1 MQKMKP
7 PSFLPEDSWANPRL
21 TEHRRAD
28 DQRRVARLSDLH
40 TVHNGAKVPAPM
52 APTSRIL
59 ARSAGRNPP
68 RPVIPTREHVNQ
80 KESALLSRG
89 AQPVTH
95 PHRPRNP
102 RHQPGV
108 APPEVSRTV
117 HNTCYRTF
125 IGFLAH
131 PCPPEGPAQVLGPP
145 VFGVCSRSENPNVEL
160 QLCPASP
167 GVLILKATLHPMRRE
182 SVSQAL
188 HRTDDKRC
196 RPGFTFLLCALC
208 GLTLRPQRF
217 KILLPLPFQD
227 SNCYISLTSIGS
239 ISRRK

>member
-1 MQKMKP
+1 
-7 PSFLPEDSWANPRL
+7 
-21 TEHRRAD
+21 
-28 DQRRVARLSDLH
+28 
-40 TVHNGAKVPAPM
+40 M

-108 APPEVSRTV
+108 APPEVSRTL

-160 QLCPASP
+160 QLFAPRCLRTHPQSNTSP
-167 GVLILKATLHPMRRE
+167 YAARLCL
-182 SVSQAL
+182 SAL
-188 HRTDDKRC
+188 QKTDDRVTG
-196 RPGFTFLLCALC
+196 RLNRLS
-208 GLTLRPQRF
+208 LRPLRSYSASSAF
-217 KILLPLPFQD
+217 
-227 SNCYISLTSIGS
+227 
-239 ISRRK
+239 

>member
-40 TVHNGAKVPAPM
+40 ALHNGAKVPAPM
-52 APTSRIL
+52 APTSCIL

-108 APPEVSRTV
+108 APPEVSRTL

-160 QLCPASP
+160 QLCPALP

-182 SVSQAL
+182 SVSQP
-188 HRTDDKRC
+188 C
-196 RPGFTFLLCALC
+196 R
-208 GLTLRPQRF
+208 GLTTDAVGQVLPFFSAPSAVLLRVLSVLRF
-217 KILLPLPFQD
+217 LLPLPFRD
-227 SNCYISLTSIGS
+227 SNCYISPTSTDS
-239 ISRRK
+239 V

>member
-1 MQKMKP
+1 MKP

-68 RPVIPTREHVNQ
+68 RPVISTREHVNQ

-95 PHRPRNP
+95 PHRPRSP

-108 APPEVSRTV
+108 APPEVSRTL

-125 IGFLAH
+125 LGFLAH

-145 VFGVCSRSENPNVEL
+145 VFWGFAPGPKILMFEL
-160 QLCPASP
+160 QLLPRVAC
-167 GVLILKATLHPMRRE
+167 VLILKATLRPMRRDLCL
-182 SVSQAL
+182 SAL
-188 HRTDDKRC
+188 QK
-196 RPGFTFLLCALC
+196 
-208 GLTLRPQRF
+208 
-217 KILLPLPFQD
+217 
-227 SNCYISLTSIGS
+227 N
-239 ISRRK
+239 

>member
-1 MQKMKP
+1 MKP

-21 TEHRRAD
+21 TEHRGAD

-40 TVHNGAKVPAPM
+40 ALHNGAKVPAPM
-52 APTSRIL
+52 APTSCIL

-117 HNTCYRTF
+117 HNTWTLTLSDIEPAARVWASSSMGKVRRSDLLF
-125 IGFLAH
+125 GREHGVRDAAIGSRRDQAFAAR
-131 PCPPEGPAQVLGPP
+131 PERVSCPRASG
-145 VFGVCSRSENPNVEL
+145 EL
-160 QLCPASP
+160 QWWKLASISFSP
-167 GVLILKATLHPMRRE
+167 
-182 SVSQAL
+182 SW
-188 HRTDDKRC
+188 
-196 RPGFTFLLCALC
+196 C
-208 GLTLRPQRF
+208 GLCDFVAHVSTE
-217 KILLPLPFQD
+217 IV
-227 SNCYISLTSIGS
+227 
-239 ISRRK
+239 